1 MAGAGLLLAGMCTA
15 NAGGFALREQSAY
28 GQGSSFAGVAA
39 GGSLSSS
46 FWNPATLDQVMG
58 IQTESN
64 ATLIIPISDV
74 TVTTFGTSE
83 GDIGIDAFV
92 PSSYSAYRLN
102 DRAVIG
108 IGVNGPF
115 GLATKYDTGSPI
127 RTNGLA
133 GTSKIFTLNVNPM
146 ISYALTDNFVI
157 GIGGQAQY
165 VDLKYTSVDLGGPLG
180 ISALSGDDVAFGFTA
195 GILWKPMD
203 GTEIGIGYRSS
214 IEHELEGTLNTTGL
228 GALGATAEFSLPDMV
243 TLGVR
248 QRINDHWRV
257 MAGVEWSNWS
267 RFDVATVNTAPT
279 GNFNLPFGYD
289 DGWYFSA
296 GVEYDYS
303 DALTLRTGV
312 GYELSPV
319 SNAVRSY
326 QLPDNDR
333 LWLSAGMSYEA
344 SEKLSF
350 DAGYSYLTVKDTP
363 INVAG
368 VQGNSDG
375 QVHIF
380 SVAFKY
386 RWGETVAMDKDSAY

>member
-1 MAGAGLLLAGMCTA
+1 MAGAVLMLAGTSIA
-15 NAGGFALREQSAY
+15 SAGGFALREQSAY
-28 GQGSSFAGVAA
+28 GQGSSFAGIAA

-46 FWNPATLDQVMG
+46 FWNPATLDQVTG

-64 ATLIIPISDV
+64 MTLVVPISDV
-74 TVTTFGTSE
+74 TVTTFGTNE
-83 GDIGIDAFV
+83 GDIGIDALV
-92 PSSYSAYRLN
+92 PSSYAAYRLN

-108 IGVNGPF
+108 VGLNGPF

-127 RTNGLA
+127 RTNGIA
-133 GTSKIFTLNVNPM
+133 GTSKIFSLNVNPM
-146 ISYALTDNFVI
+146 ISYALTDSLVI
-157 GIGGQAQY
+157 GVGGQAQY
-165 VDLKYTSVDLGGPLG
+165 IDLKYTSVNLGGALG
-180 ISALSGDDVAFGFTA
+180 ISALTGDDVAFGFTA

-214 IEHELEGTLNTTGL
+214 IEHDLEGTLNTTGL

-243 TLGVR
+243 TLGIR
-248 QRINDHWRV
+248 QRINDNWRV

-289 DGWYFSA
+289 DGWYFSG

-303 DALTLRTGV
+303 DALTLRTGI
-312 GYELSPV
+312 GYELSPI
-319 SNAVRSY
+319 SDGVRSY

-333 LWLSAGMSYEA
+333 LWLSAGLSYEA
-344 SEKLSF
+344 SEKLSL
-350 DAGYSYLTVKDTP
+350 DAGYSYLNVIDTP
-363 INVAG
+363 INVSG

-386 RWGETVAMDKDSAY
+386 KWGERAAMDGNGAY